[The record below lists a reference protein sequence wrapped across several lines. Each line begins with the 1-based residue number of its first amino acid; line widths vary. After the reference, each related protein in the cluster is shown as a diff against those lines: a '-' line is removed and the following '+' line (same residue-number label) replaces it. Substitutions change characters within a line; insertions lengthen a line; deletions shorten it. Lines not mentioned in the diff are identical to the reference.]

1 MASYRTQGVS
11 ALKLAMKIEKNIAII
26 EKAIH
31 DKSLELSENDNEPIY
46 KDIIYDTVLAIL
58 RGQSLKQALTTIK
71 EGQVGWHHPEFNDII
86 FKQKEQDDFIVN
98 PFEVEEGVLTCPK
111 CSKSRTFSYSK
122 QTRSADEPMTT
133 FATCMNCKHKWSY
146 SG

>member
-1 MASYRTQGVS
+1 MSYRPQGVQT
-11 ALKLAMKIEKNIAII
+11 LQQAMKIEKNISII
-26 EKAIH
+26 ENAIFEKA
-31 DKSLELSENDNEPIY
+31 LEISGYDNEPTY
-46 KDIIYDTVLAIL
+46 KNIVYDVVMAIKN
-58 RGQSLKQALTTIK
+58 GQSLKQTLSSIK
-71 EGQVGWHHPEFNDII
+71 EGKVQWQHPEFDDII

-133 FATCMNCKHKWSY
+133 FATCMNCKHKWTY

>member
-1 MASYRTQGVS
+1 MSYRTEGMQTLEQVV
-11 ALKLAMKIEKNIAII
+11 KNEKNIKILENAIY
-26 EKAIH
+26 K
-31 DKSLELSENDNEPIY
+31 KSLEFSESENKTVY
-46 KDIIYDTVLAIL
+46 KNIIYDVVLDIKN
-58 RGQSLKQALTTIK
+58 GQSLKETLSSVQ
-71 EGQVGWHHPEFNDII
+71 EGHVAWQHPDFNDIRHT
-86 FKQKEQDDFIVN
+86 QKEQDDFIVN

-133 FATCMNCKHKWSY
+133 FATCMNCKHKWTY

>member
-1 MASYRTQGVS
+1 MSYRSRGVQT
-11 ALKLAMKIEKNIAII
+11 LKQVMKIEKNIDII
-26 EKAIH
+26 EKAIYE
-31 DKSLELSENDNEPIY
+31 KALQLSEDGNETIY
-46 KDIIYDTVLAIL
+46 KNIVYDVVLAIKN
-58 RGQSLKQALTTIK
+58 GQSLKQTLSSIK
-71 EGQVGWHHPEFNDII
+71 EGKVEWQHPEFNDII

-111 CSKSRTFSYSK
+111 CTKSRTFSYSK

-133 FATCMNCKHKWSY
+133 FATCMNCKHKWTY

>member
-1 MASYRTQGVS
+1 MCYRSQGVQT
-11 ALKLAMKIEKNIAII
+11 LQQVMKIEKNITII
-26 EKAIH
+26 EKAIYE
-31 DKSLELSENDNEPIY
+31 KSLELSENDIEPVY
-46 KDIIYDTVLAIL
+46 KNIVYDVVLAIKNGL
-58 RGQSLKQALTTIK
+58 SLKQTLSTIK
-71 EGQVGWHHPEFNDII
+71 EGKVEWQHPEFNDII
-86 FKQKEQDDFIVN
+86 FKQQEQDDFIVN

-133 FATCMNCKHKWSY
+133 FATCMNCKHKWTY

>member
-1 MASYRTQGVS
+1 MSQRSIGREALQSIVSDVEKLNELEEHIFLLSNNDPKEYNTIVYDVTIDMKCGHHFDKVLQSVRQG
-11 ALKLAMKIEKNIAII
+11 KF
-26 EKAIH
+26 
-31 DKSLELSENDNEPIY
+31 
-46 KDIIYDTVLAIL
+46 
-58 RGQSLKQALTTIK
+58 
-71 EGQVGWHHPEFNDII
+71 GWNHEDFGEII
-86 FKQKEQDDFIVN
+86 FKQREQDDFIIN

-133 FATCMNCKHKWSY
+133 FATCMNCRHKWTY

>member
-1 MASYRTQGVS
+1 MSYRSLGRESLQRVIDDIGRVT
-11 ALKLAMKIEKNIAII
+11 LIEEEIFK
-26 EKAIH
+26 
-31 DKSLELSENDNEPIY
+31 KSNDDPKIY
-46 KDIIYDTVLAIL
+46 KSIIYDVTMDIIDHRPIDKVLS
-58 RGQSLKQALTTIK
+58 QEKF
-71 EGQVGWHHPEFNDII
+71 GWNHEDFSEII
-86 FKQKEQDDFIVN
+86 FKQREQDDFIVN

-133 FATCMNCKHKWSY
+133 FATCMNCRHKWTY